1 MDFNQYKRRLHILI
15 LGPYRPKPYLRR
27 LEALQ
32 DCLITRKFE
41 MTRLVKDFPDEE
53 KLSSDLD
60 EHFTKKSR
68 LCINTWAHVPMFIFF
83 KDADN
88 LGVNTELSF
97 TCLGLPNKGKNAVVF
112 FEKGM
117 DISSQVKGSI
127 KIAKISF
134 EIFDNDKE
142 LCDLAFGHSLKIL
155 DRLFYH
161 I

>member
-1 MDFNQYKRRLHILI
+1 M
-15 LGPYRPKPYLRR
+15 
-27 LEALQ
+27 
-32 DCLITRKFE
+32 
-41 MTRLVKDFPDEE
+41 
-53 KLSSDLD
+53 D

-68 LCINTWAHVPMFIFF
+68 LCLNTWAHVPIFIFF

-97 TCLGLPNKGKNAVVF
+97 TCLSLPNKGKNAVVL

-117 DISSQVKGSI
+117 DVSSQIKGSI

-134 EIFDNDKE
+134 ETFDNEKD

-155 DRLFYH
+155 DRLFLL